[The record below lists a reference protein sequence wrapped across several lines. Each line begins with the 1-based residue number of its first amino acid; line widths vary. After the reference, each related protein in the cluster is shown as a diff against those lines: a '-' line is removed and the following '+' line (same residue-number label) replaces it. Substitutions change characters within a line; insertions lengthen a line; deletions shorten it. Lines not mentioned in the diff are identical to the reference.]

1 MMRPTSVWRS
11 CTLKIVILPLGISVS
26 TMSSGNST
34 SCRMMNSRNS
44 FMSRS
49 PIFVGEAGS
58 FAIER
63 EADSFHVHVD
73 DLSFRL
79 EAAPQMAR
87 RVAVAQALFRPVR
100 PLVLLQPVLNLS
112 LVLLQSAP
120 APALARGRPFSLPQ
134 LLLFS
139 PQLPGS

>member
-1 MMRPTSVWRS
+1 MT
-11 CTLKIVILPLGISVS
+11 I
-26 TMSSGNST
+26 
-34 SCRMMNSRNS
+34 
-44 FMSRS
+44 S
-49 PIFVGEAGS
+49 PIFVGEAVS
-58 FAIER
+58 FPYR
-63 EADSFHVHVD
+63 FHVHVD

-112 LVLLQSAP
+112 LVLLQP
-120 APALARGRPFSLPQ
+120 APALARGRLFLLPQ

-139 PQLPGS
+139 PQLLGS

>member
-1 MMRPTSVWRS
+1 MVCPLRPMIRPTSLCRS
-11 CTLKIVILPLGISVS
+11 CTLRIVILPLGISVS

-44 FMSRS
+44 FMTMS
-49 PIFVGEAGS
+49 PIFVGEAVS

-63 EADSFHVHVD
+63 EADSFPYRFHVHVD

-87 RVAVAQALFRPVR
+87 RVAVAQALFRPVW

-112 LVLLQSAP
+112 LVLLQPAP
-120 APALARGRPFSLPQ
+120 APALARGRL
-134 LLLFS
+134 
-139 PQLPGS
+139 

>member
-1 MMRPTSVWRS
+1 
-11 CTLKIVILPLGISVS
+11 LGISVS

-44 FMSRS
+44 FMTMS
-49 PIFVGEAGS
+49 PIFVGEAVS

-63 EADSFHVHVD
+63 EADSFPYRFHVHVD

-87 RVAVAQALFRPVR
+87 RFAVAAALSSLASRLRRLLPQKLAR
-100 PLVLLQPVLNLS
+100 PLVLLPP
-112 LVLLQSAP
+112 AP
-120 APALARGRPFSLPQ
+120 APAFARR
-134 LLLFS
+134 
-139 PQLPGS
+139 